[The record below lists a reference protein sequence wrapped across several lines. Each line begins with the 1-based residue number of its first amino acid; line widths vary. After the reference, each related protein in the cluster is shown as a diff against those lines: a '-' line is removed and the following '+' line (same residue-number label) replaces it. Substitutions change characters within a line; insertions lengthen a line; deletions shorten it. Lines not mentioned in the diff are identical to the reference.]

1 MVQADIKHIAE
12 PSSIPG
18 AVDAKYRAEPSS
30 IPGAAGRAFQ
40 HAWSCRPFLQRP
52 VDTEY

>member
-30 IPGAAGRAFQ
+30 IPGAVVPSPETGFTLT
-40 HAWSCRPFLQRP
+40 SI
-52 VDTEY
+52 VI